1 MIVPDFTDWCKYSGK
16 TMDELLRAGVEVGVL
31 WRDGRQFHIPYGIR
45 MGRALPTSK
54 LQEALRRLEE
64 YEVL

>member
-1 MIVPDFTDWCKYSGK
+1 
-16 TMDELLRAGVEVGVL
+16 MDELLRAGVEVGVL